1 MKKGFIVGAA
11 LAAAMCGNAENAVI
25 TGHCGAL
32 PDSTEVILFQ
42 MLGQAGTSIARDT
55 VINGFFRLVVPVD
68 SGLMKTALG
77 VNAPQVPSM
86 DRTIYLRPGAE
97 VEVEASDY
105 NIFTW
110 PVRSAVPEQAEY
122 DRFLTN
128 SKELWDQYQKRET
141 DYIQAMTAA
150 TDTES
155 REAVRKAYRDN
166 DYIGDS
172 IMIAIYRRDIALL
185 RKLPVNASWLAKA
198 EQLAR
203 SHEFYQK
210 YPDSYTDE
218 LKSLFNSLDE
228 HVKTSEAGKKIE
240 ILLYPPETAK
250 RGDTVPDGTFYDLA
264 GNVHHLAD
272 FRGKWLLLDFW
283 SRGCYACVMAIPELH
298 EFANKY
304 ADLAEVISLSLDSDE
319 MWREASASYSL
330 EGNNWNEGKE
340 DLGLYRN
347 FGAEGM
353 PTFVLVSP
361 EGIVTDRFL
370 GYSKGIFDRMIRF
383 HTDSKDQKSISE
395 TAGTR
400 TIVRPEYIT
409 NTTDFVL
416 DIERIEQTPEGTTI
430 SFKVRYIPGWWIK
443 IDPRAFLADSAGKQY
458 KLTGSHGITPGE
470 EFTADKNGEGSFS
483 LTFEPI
489 PADTETVDFQEYMGS
504 NWRITGIRLK

>member
-1 MKKGFIVGAA
+1 M
-11 LAAAMCGNAENAVI
+11 
-25 TGHCGAL
+25 
-32 PDSTEVILFQ
+32 
-42 MLGQAGTSIARDT
+42 
-55 VINGFFRLVVPVD
+55 
-68 SGLMKTALG
+68 
-77 VNAPQVPSM
+77 
-86 DRTIYLRPGAE
+86 
-97 VEVEASDY
+97 
-105 NIFTW
+105 
-110 PVRSAVPEQAEY
+110 
-122 DRFLTN
+122 
-128 SKELWDQYQKRET
+128 
-141 DYIQAMTAA
+141 
-150 TDTES
+150 
-155 REAVRKAYRDN
+155 
-166 DYIGDS
+166 
-172 IMIAIYRRDIALL
+172 
-185 RKLPVNASWLAKA
+185 
-198 EQLAR
+198 
-203 SHEFYQK
+203 
-210 YPDSYTDE
+210 
-218 LKSLFNSLDE
+218 
-228 HVKTSEAGKKIE
+228 
-240 ILLYPPETAK
+240 
-250 RGDTVPDGTFYDLA
+250 PDGTFYDLA

-304 ADLAEVISLSLDSDE
+304 ADIAEVISLSLDTDE

-400 TIVRPEYIT
+400 TIVRPEYRT

-470 EFTADKNGEGSFS
+470 EFTADQNGEGSFS

-489 PADTETVDFQEYMGS
+489 PADTETVDFQEYTGS
-504 NWRITGIRLK
+504 NWGITGIRLK